1 VGRAPE
7 SDEEEGDH
15 GGWLVGE
22 MKSGRGFDSV

>member
-1 VGRAPE
+1 MGRVPE

-22 MKSGRGFDSV
+22 MKSWRGLDLV